1 MAGAGHRAL
10 RSNRLSTGRRP
21 KRKTLSIERSRLF
34 EWLVRAGFV
43 ARALTYALI
52 GALALALAGGAG
64 TDGTAPNQEGALEL
78 IAQAPLGR
86 IGLGVIALGLL
97 AYAVWKL
104 SQGILGRGP
113 EGGGGP
119 SVFDRVADAGGGLAY
134 LVFFVVAVRALTGGG
149 GNDSGAPRHA
159 TAGVLGW
166 PGGPVLVGAA
176 GALLIAISVYQTY
189 DALSG
194 SFAKEVKSDRMT
206 ASERDMF
213 LVIGRI
219 GLTARACVFALV
231 GYFLLL
237 AAINFNPPSAVGL
250 DGALARL
257 HHQPLG
263 PLLLGLAAAGLVTFA
278 LFSLLEARYR
288 RL

>member
-21 KRKTLSIERSRLF
+21 KRKTFSIERSRLF
-34 EWLVRAGFV
+34 ESLVRAGFV

-52 GALALALAGGAG
+52 GALALALAVGAG

-119 SVFDRVADAGGGLAY
+119 AVFDRVANAGGGLAY

-206 ASERDMF
+206 GSE
-213 LVIGRI
+213 LPAAV
-219 GLTARACVFALV
+219 ALV
-231 GYFLLL
+231 
-237 AAINFNPPSAVGL
+237 
-250 DGALARL
+250 
-257 HHQPLG
+257 
-263 PLLLGLAAAGLVTFA
+263 
-278 LFSLLEARYR
+278 
-288 RL
+288 